1 MAGIP
6 KVKIQFDADFDEL
19 KKGVKGAT
27 HEVEG
32 FGDKVGDFAK
42 KAGAAFA
49 LAGAAAAAYAGKL
62 LIDGVKSAIEDEAA
76 QAKLAATLENVTGA
90 TNAQIKATEGYILK
104 TQLAFGIT
112 DEQLRP
118 SLERLVRATKDV
130 EAAQKLQTLALDI
143 SAGSGKSL
151 EAVSNALGKA
161 YEGNTGAL
169 SKLGVGLGAAELKTM
184 DMNAITK
191 TLSQTFAGQ
200 ASEKADTFSGKMARL
215 KVALDEAKESVG
227 AALLP
232 QITRLVDYIAANVVP
247 QINAFVAGLT
257 GNKGAKDALDSTGLA
272 SYELGKSFND
282 AATSVGKL
290 FGTFNSSANTGESS
304 GLAKV
309 VGWMTSIV
317 NAIGAVVNAIA
328 VMVRS
333 LQTVGA
339 WIAVATNPAN
349 WFKGLSGMSEM
360 VNAELSRIG
369 YNVAKATGSTSQ
381 FNRSSSGMNV
391 DFGAPVGSGS
401 GGGGGGM
408 TAGGISGGGA
418 IGDAVAKGV
427 SSALPKNIQYQP
439 LPNMSPSQSLFS
451 DLTGTSGN
459 FPGAKVSPF
468 LAQSPNISIVVNGA
482 IDKEGTARQ
491 IVEILNDSYYRG
503 TSGAGAL
510 VF

>member
-6 KVKIQFDADFDEL
+6 KVRIQFDADFDEL

-27 HEVEG
+27 DEVEG

-49 LAGAAAAAYAGKL
+49 LAGLAAAAYAGKL

-76 QAKLAATLENVTGA
+76 QAKLAATLQNVTGA
-90 TNAQIKATEGYILK
+90 TDAQIKATEAYILK
-104 TQLAFGIT
+104 TQLAFGVT

-130 EAAQKLQTLALDI
+130 EEAQKLQTLALDI

-169 SKLGVGLGAAELKTM
+169 GKLGVGLSAAQLKTM
-184 DMNAITK
+184 SMDEVTK
-191 TLSQTFAGQ
+191 SLAVTFGGQ
-200 ASEKADTFSGKMARL
+200 AAEKADTFSGKMARL

-232 QITRLVDYIAANVVP
+232 QITKLVDYIAANVVP
-247 QINAFVAGLT
+247 QINAFVSGLT
-257 GNKGAKDALDSTGLA
+257 GDRGARNALDTTAQA
-272 SYELGKSFND
+272 SFDLGDAFRNAAINIGNLFAVFND
-282 AATSVGKL
+282 D
-290 FGTFNSSANTGESS
+290 ANTGNSS

-309 VGWMTSIV
+309 IHWAENIINVFNKLVQG
-317 NAIGAVVNAIA
+317 IA
-328 VMVRS
+328 YTFGLIKV
-333 LQTVGA
+333 
-339 WIAVATNPAN
+339 ITNPKNWLLGADETMALAN
-349 WFKGLSGMSEM
+349 EYAGIVSKTTAGIRS
-360 VNAELSRIG
+360 V
-369 YNVAKATGSTSQ
+369 
-381 FNRSSSGMNV
+381 NRSSTPMNV
-391 DFGAPVGSGS
+391 DFLTASGSAGSGS
-401 GGGGGGM
+401 SSGGM
-408 TAGGISGGGA
+408 TSGGSSGGGT

-427 SSALPKNIQYQP
+427 SSALPSNIQYQP
-439 LPNMSPSQSLFS
+439 LPNMTPSQSLFS

-459 FPGAKVSPF
+459 FPGSSVSPF

-482 IDKEGTARQ
+482 LDSVATART
-491 IVEILNDSYYRG
+491 IANLLGREAT
-503 TSGAGAL
+503 TSGSFNNLGLSRIVATS
-510 VF
+510 